1 MSVDSPQNDADV
13 IVVGAGLAG
22 LVAARELE
30 AKGLSVI
37 VCEARDRVG
46 GRLLNEP
53 LPIGDQVTEI
63 GGEWVGPTQY
73 KINALADELGLQR
86 HATYDEGDNLIDWN
100 GKPVRYEGTIP
111 RVNPAVLADVAQAQ
125 LRFERMARSVDPAEP
140 WACKSAE
147 RWDRQ
152 TLGSWFARNT
162 ATGRHFAASRS
173 CVHVG
178 GGILLSPD

>member
-1 MSVDSPQNDADV
+1 MSFSEQSTETDVDV
-13 IVVGAGLAG
+13 VVVGAGLAG

-53 LPIGDQVTEI
+53 LPIGDQVTEV

-111 RVNPAVLADVAQAQ
+111 RVNPAVLADIGQAQ
-125 LRFERMARSVDPAEP
+125 LR
-140 WACKSAE
+140 
-147 RWDRQ
+147 
-152 TLGSWFARNT
+152 L
-162 ATGRHFAASRS
+162 
-173 CVHVG
+173 
-178 GGILLSPD
+178 